1 MMTQRREKM
10 NLYLAKLIKVIDE
23 LFDVACCHLLYDTSS
38 SLVLDHSLK
47 LLRTEMVVLMSALF
61 YISIVKEEDA
71 TNDATEQT
79 PLLQKQTTEAKHN
92 LYDELKEREA
102 AMYKLEN
109 DIVDVN
115 EMFRDLAIWLYI
127 DQANNI
133 DSIEADVDPTVSH
146 VEAGNVNWDK
156 ARYYQEKARRRK
168 YIDYCASE
176 TTTFEFVFGQ
186 IKGK

>member
-1 MMTQRREKM
+1 
-10 NLYLAKLIKVIDE
+10 
-23 LFDVACCHLLYDTSS
+23 
-38 SLVLDHSLK
+38 
-47 LLRTEMVVLMSALF
+47 
-61 YISIVKEEDA
+61 
-71 TNDATEQT
+71 
-79 PLLQKQTTEAKHN
+79 
-92 LYDELKEREA
+92 
-102 AMYKLEN
+102 MYKLEN